1 MATAVKTYNFTGSA
15 EGWSPT
21 VVSGACTLA
30 YANNRLD
37 YSGET
42 GRNKAGEGYFS
53 ISGTFASIFGIGTGD
68 TVTGYSAAS
77 FNGGCDTWVSGNY
90 FYEGDVAGA
99 NGALYIN
106 DGTTRSL
113 IADQADYAGT
123 GTHTPS
129 VDPGISGLSLAGST
143 SITLYIYWSSKNVNN
158 ASAQIEGYVDD
169 ISVTIDYTVAG
180 TTTTTTVAPTTTS
193 TTTVAPTT
201 TSTTTV
207 APTTTSTTT
216 VAPTTTS
223 TTTVAP
229 TTTSTTTVAP
239 TTTSTT
245 TVAGTTTT
253 TTAAEVTA
261 SPWKETILMRYTNG
275 GWRPKKIK
283 RHVSGNWVTS
293 KVNRPST
300 GLLDG
305 LISVWELDE
314 TAGGTA
320 YDLHGSYDGT
330 NNGAAVNQTGTGNID
345 PVYYFD
351 GSDYITISDNANLRG
366 FSTMSISAW
375 VKMSSWGTSGSTD
388 QDIIIQMGD
397 TTPGSTNYYFRFD
410 GTVTSDKRALY
421 FAGSNT
427 QLGTSSTLALD
438 TWYHLVVTYAGS
450 DNTIIYANNVDV
462 TSSTSSADG
471 IGDTSYT
478 LYVGGRTS
486 LDQSDGYFGQI
497 AVWGDRVLA
506 PSDVGALYNS
516 GSGLDYLLW

>member
-1 MATAVKTYNFTGSA
+1 
-15 EGWSPT
+15 
-21 VVSGACTLA
+21 
-30 YANNRLD
+30 
-37 YSGET
+37 
-42 GRNKAGEGYFS
+42 
-53 ISGTFASIFGIGTGD
+53 
-68 TVTGYSAAS
+68 
-77 FNGGCDTWVSGNY
+77 
-90 FYEGDVAGA
+90 
-99 NGALYIN
+99 
-106 DGTTRSL
+106 
-113 IADQADYAGT
+113 
-123 GTHTPS
+123 
-129 VDPGISGLSLAGST
+129 
-143 SITLYIYWSSKNVNN
+143 
-158 ASAQIEGYVDD
+158 
-169 ISVTIDYTVAG
+169 
-180 TTTTTTVAPTTTS
+180 
-193 TTTVAPTT
+193 
-201 TSTTTV
+201 
-207 APTTTSTTT
+207 
-216 VAPTTTS
+216 
-223 TTTVAP
+223 
-229 TTTSTTTVAP
+229 
-239 TTTSTT
+239 
-245 TVAGTTTT
+245 
-253 TTAAEVTA
+253 
-261 SPWKETILMRYTNG
+261 MRYTNG